1 MLYSALASGRSVAL
15 NSDVT
20 VLWRWLG
27 GVAQWKARLSRQ
39 EVPRS
44 SRGATRPLN
53 IPPGHTRI
61 PIAMEEKTEARL
73 VAEVLAGS
81 GEAFASLVQR
91 YQEYAYGVAV
101 GLLTDFELARD
112 VVQEAFMAAYRD
124 LGKLK
129 EPERFGGWLHGI
141 VRHMSFRALRDLD
154 RVRGLTEELRK
165 ADFAPAPSR
174 RPDETAEDEEQ
185 RRIVSEALNR
195 LSERNREVVGLHYV
209 DGLSYADIAG
219 FLHVTETTVQG
230 RLQRARAQLREEL
243 TVVEEAFERKE
254 LPEDFAAEIT
264 RLLEAVA
271 APRTRPPGKVNIG
284 RLEDGHV
291 LVRQSRKKDRGRAV
305 RRLQEI
311 GAPAVDPLC
320 EALEDPRGAVRQVAL
335 RALCLLGDARAQRP
349 VVRLLTGEDPWTCW
363 KVLVDGHVLSI
374 PGVQDALVQIAQ
386 EGKSATTRHA
396 RVAPGMALQ
405 ALGHAEYSPELV
417 ETIAGIFRDL
427 AGYHRQL
434 RGSALRALCHL
445 DKNSAL
451 DWLTRGLSD
460 TDNGVRSSAAFEAIS
475 RGLLPPLQ
483 VCLKALKDPGGWW
496 GKMCYAILVMGH
508 GGDGVKAL
516 DDILES
522 GSGSERCAAAM
533 ALAKSGS
540 QGAFDVLTQELQG
553 SPAGPKAMKF
563 QRSISRT
570 IARSFGD
577 LIVDWVAED
586 GEQRASFPG
595 VMWTLARSRKLPQ
608 QGAPVGDMI
617 EAMTLEAPPSIRQ
630 AAVRLLVR
638 QRGAAYLPQLRQLLA
653 AGRPHKVAREAF
665 WQMHRLGDQAMSTA
679 TEMLDSEHWTER
691 KAAVCL
697 LRRWGK
703 LTPEQKARAE
713 ADEHIAVRHSASMYV
728 KYAG

>member
-1 MLYSALASGRSVAL
+1 
-15 NSDVT
+15 
-20 VLWRWLG
+20 
-27 GVAQWKARLSRQ
+27 
-39 EVPRS
+39 
-44 SRGATRPLN
+44 
-53 IPPGHTRI
+53 
-61 PIAMEEKTEARL
+61 MEEKTEARL
-73 VAEVLAGS
+73 VAETLAGS
-81 GEAFASLVQR
+81 GKAFASLVQR
-91 YQEYAYGVAV
+91 YQEYAYGVAI

-174 RPDETAEDEEQ
+174 RPDETAEDEER
-185 RRIVSEALNR
+185 RRIVREALNR

-209 DGLSYADIAG
+209 DGLSYADIAE
-219 FLHVTETTVQG
+219 FLNVTETTVQG

-243 TVVEEAFERKE
+243 TVVEEAFEREE

-271 APRTRPPGKVNIG
+271 APRTRPPG
-284 RLEDGHV
+284 

-349 VVRLLTGEDPWTCW
+349 VVRLLTGDDPWTCW

-396 RVAPGMALQ
+396 QVAPEMALR

-417 ETIAGIFRDL
+417 ETIADIFRDS

-434 RGSALRALCHL
+434 RRAALCALCRL

-460 TDNGVRSSAAFEAIS
+460 TDNRVRSSAAFEAIS
-475 RGLLPPLQ
+475 QGLLPPLQ
-483 VCLKALKDPGGWW
+483 VCLKALKDSGGWW

-522 GSGSERCAAAM
+522 GSGVERCAAAL

-540 QGAFDVLTQELQG
+540 QRAFDVLAQELQG
-553 SPAGPKAMKF
+553 SRAGPKDMKLR
-563 QRSISRT
+563 RSISRT

-577 LIVDWVAED
+577 LIVDWVAAD

-608 QGAPVGDMI
+608 EGEPVSDMI
-617 EAMTLEAPPSIRQ
+617 EAMALEAPPSIRQ
-630 AAVRLLVR
+630 AAVRLLAR
-638 QRGAAYLPQLRQLLA
+638 QRGAAYLPQLRQFLA
-653 AGRPHKVAREAF
+653 EGRPHKVAREAF
-665 WQMHRLGDQAMSTA
+665 WQMHRLGDQAMATA

-713 ADEHIAVRHSASMYV
+713 ADEHIAVRHGTSMYV
-728 KYAG
+728 KYTG